1 MKSIIMQYFLK
12 FKINTR
18 QKKTKI
24 CDEQNIILNKGKV
37 PRTGIRES

>member
-18 QKKTKI
+18 PPKKI
-24 CDEQNIILNKGKV
+24 HDEQNIILNKGKV
-37 PRTGIRES
+37 PRTSIRES